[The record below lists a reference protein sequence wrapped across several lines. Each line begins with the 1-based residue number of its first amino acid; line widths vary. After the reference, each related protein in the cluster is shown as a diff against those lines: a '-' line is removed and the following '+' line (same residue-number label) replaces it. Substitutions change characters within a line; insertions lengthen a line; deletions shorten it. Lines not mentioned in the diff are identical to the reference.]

1 MRWRFIRASGGS
13 VVAGALL
20 AAPFLIPFAEAVR
33 KSQRFSALAGAP
45 HPAGILADWASTIA
59 TLQPHFFGFVPYEQP
74 WGPAIPEAITGFAGT
89 FAIAGAIALFAHVA
103 ATRAWRSR
111 EAFVLVALLI
121 SIGVIYSW
129 PGIIQIFN
137 LVFRLAP
144 PARMRCLFALLTSIC
159 AAAAVDLLER
169 NIRRPVLI
177 GIFGA
182 SLLLLAMT
190 TFPFPTP
197 SHRDT
202 AMLALLPAVAVLAA
216 ATAATRWRAAILV
229 LMLVVIAEHS
239 LVFGGWNAVLPA
251 SKLYPPT
258 PLIRELMRLKAAAPK
273 NAPFRIAG
281 YNADFFPNLSTMYG
295 LEDIR
300 AHDPMESARYVGML
314 ALVAG
319 YNTSSYFAM
328 WPNTTT
334 TLLDYLNVRYF
345 VTGPG
350 RELDRPRFTQI
361 YDGADGRIFENHNVL
376 PRFYATRNVAVEWDM
391 KRFVPRLAATTD
403 WAHVAVLENLP
414 ITDEKMRA
422 DLIAPHGGPDASV
435 VITSA
440 TVRRVLDARRRAAPH
455 AHRQQ
460 HPVVAGLAHS
470 RGRQEHRAAPHQR
483 RVPRISPSAGR
494 SRRPRLVRAVVVP
507 HRRRAFA
514 ADDDRAR
521 VRRMEAIQSVSRHH
535 GITAR
540 IAVKLSLSHNPHRR
554 K

>member
-1 MRWRFIRASGGS
+1 
-13 VVAGALL
+13 
-20 AAPFLIPFAEAVR
+20 
-33 KSQRFSALAGAP
+33 
-45 HPAGILADWASTIA
+45 
-59 TLQPHFFGFVPYEQP
+59 
-74 WGPAIPEAITGFAGT
+74 
-89 FAIAGAIALFAHVA
+89 
-103 ATRAWRSR
+103 
-111 EAFVLVALLI
+111 
-121 SIGVIYSW
+121 
-129 PGIIQIFN
+129 
-137 LVFRLAP
+137 
-144 PARMRCLFALLTSIC
+144 
-159 AAAAVDLLER
+159 
-169 NIRRPVLI
+169 
-177 GIFGA
+177 
-182 SLLLLAMT
+182 
-190 TFPFPTP
+190 
-197 SHRDT
+197 
-202 AMLALLPAVAVLAA
+202 
-216 ATAATRWRAAILV
+216 
-229 LMLVVIAEHS
+229 MLVVIAEHS

-251 SKLYPPT
+251 SKLYPTT

-361 YDGADGRIFENHNVL
+361 YDGADGRIFENHTVL
-376 PRFYATRNVAVEWDM
+376 PRFYATRNVEVEWDM

-422 DLIAPHGGPDASV
+422 DLIAPHGGPDTSV

-440 TVRRVLDARRRAAPH
+440 SSDAYAMRIAAPRLH
-455 AHRQQ
+455 ADRQQ
-460 HPVVAGLAHS
+460 HPVLAGLAHS
-470 RGRQEHRAAPHQR
+470 RGWKEHRAAAHQR
-483 RVPRISPSAGR
+483 RVHRVSPSAGR

-507 HRRRAFA
+507 YRRRPFA
-514 ADDDRAR
+514 ADDDCAG
-521 VRRMEAIQSVSRHH
+521 VRRMEAIQSVSR
-535 GITAR
+535 ITPSRAELR
-540 IAVKLSLSHNPHRR
+540 
-554 K
+554 